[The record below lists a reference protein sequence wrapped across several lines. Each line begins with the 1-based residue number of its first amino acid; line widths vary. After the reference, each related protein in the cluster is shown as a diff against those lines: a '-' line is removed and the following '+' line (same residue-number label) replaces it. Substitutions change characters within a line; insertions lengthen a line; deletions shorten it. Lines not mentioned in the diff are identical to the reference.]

1 MVVALRTAG
10 DVGRMKDALMAIAYE
25 ARLELEV
32 RPAERTQTKAAGLTL
47 LP

>member
-1 MVVALRTAG
+1 
-10 DVGRMKDALMAIAYE
+10 MKDALMAIAYE